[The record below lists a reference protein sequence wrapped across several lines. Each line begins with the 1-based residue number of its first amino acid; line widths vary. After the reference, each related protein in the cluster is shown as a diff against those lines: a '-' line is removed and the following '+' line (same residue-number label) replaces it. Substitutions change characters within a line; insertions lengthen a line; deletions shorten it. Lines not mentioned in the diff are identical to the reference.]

1 MAKKMKVL
9 LIDDDADFVEMCKLA
24 LENADFDVEVAYD
37 GQQGLEKAREVMPD
51 AIVLDVMMPEKDGFK
66 ACEELRQDPK
76 ISDIP
81 VLMLTAVG
89 QHFSTSRYSRSGA
102 LTLDFEDYLDKPV
115 EPEELV
121 KRVRSLIPR

>member
-1 MAKKMKVL
+1 MAEKKKVL
-9 LIDDDADFVEMCKLA
+9 LIDDDPDFVEMCKLA
-24 LENADFDVEVAYD
+24 LSRADFDVHVAYD
-37 GQQGLEKAREVMPD
+37 GQEGLEKAREVIPD
-51 AIVLDVMMPEKDGFK
+51 AIVLDIMMPEKDGFK
-66 ACEELRQDPK
+66 TCEEMRQDQK

-89 QHFSTSRYSRSGA
+89 KHFSTSRYSRSGG

-121 KRVRSLIPR
+121 KKVKSLIAR

>member
-1 MAKKMKVL
+1 MVKKMKVL

-24 LENADFDVEVAYD
+24 LENADFDVEFAYD

-89 QHFSTSRYSRSGA
+89 QHFSTSRYSRGSG